1 MRGEEARSPKTTG
14 NASKGTA
21 ISFRDGHHRRL
32 LAYMHP
38 ANAMNADKLQVT
50 CTSDGVDALWFHLL
64 KRRHDIDNTGRVEVT
79 NQEVLHLP
87 ERTVQYDC
95 VQHILF
101 LLAFSLPLFFP
112 RRVRS
117 DMQE

>member
-14 NASKGTA
+14 NTSKGTA

-38 ANAMNADKLQVT
+38 ANAMNAHKLQVT
-50 CTSDGVDALWFHLL
+50 CTSDGVDALWFRPL
-64 KRRHDIDNTGRVEVT
+64 KRRHDIDNTGRAELT

-87 ERTVQYDC
+87 ERTVQNDC
-95 VQHILF
+95 VQQTLF
-101 LLAFSLPLFFP
+101 CVPFPFLFFFFVQ
-112 RRVRS
+112 RTW
-117 DMQE
+117 